1 MRLADEKARR
11 LSVLLWRERVR
22 RWLPALVGVLVM
34 AGALAFMLANQLGR
48 VDRTVEVQEHDG
60 TVTSIKRG
68 NNARGASVIRV
79 HLDDGRDVEAVSTL
93 RIVPPKGAHVVI
105 AEGRHASGRLT
116 YDVVR
121 LTDQ

>member
-1 MRLADEKARR
+1 MRLTDEKTRR
-11 LSVLLWRERVR
+11 LTALLWRERAR
-22 RWLPALVGVLVM
+22 RWLPAVVGVLVM
-34 AGALAFMLANQLGR
+34 AGAFLFMLANQLGR
-48 VDRTVEVQEHDG
+48 VDRTIAVQEHDG

-68 NNARGASVIRV
+68 NNARGAAVIRV
-79 HLDDGRDVEAVSTL
+79 HLDDGRDVEAISTF

-121 LTDQ
+121 LVDP